1 MFKLKH
7 RFKCD
12 SFNLIYVVVCDT
24 CKEKYIGDKGEG
36 KTKLRDI
43 VGVYRQ
49 HMRQL
54 QQQQLKFKG
63 HLRVC
68 GNGEFRIF
76 PLF

>member
-7 RFKCD
+7 RFTCD

-24 CKEKYIGDKGEG
+24 ICKEKYIGDTGEG
-36 KTKLRDI
+36 KTKLRDM

-54 QQQQLKFKG
+54 Q
-63 HLRVC
+63 
-68 GNGEFRIF
+68 
-76 PLF
+76 